1 MNFYTNVTRYGNN
14 LLVRGYKNGKRYA
27 TKIKYQPTFFVS
39 TSFNALHED
48 ESGWRSLCGRPV
60 GKVKLDSMRDAKEWI
75 KTNKDVV
82 GRHIFGNDRYIAAY
96 INEDFPGQI
105 DFDRNQI
112 NVTTIDIE
120 VESDDGFP
128 EPELADKAIVSITT
142 KNNIDNTYY
151 VWGLRSYDVEN
162 TIMKTHRVVYKQF
175 ETEAQLLMD
184 FTDFWRGSNSP
195 DIVTGWNVR
204 FFDIP
209 YLINRTAKV
218 LDHEFVKRYSPW
230 GHIDARPVTTMGRT
244 QQSYDVKGISILDY
258 LDLFK
263 KFGYSYGAQE
273 SYKLDHIAHVVLG
286 EKKLSYEEHG
296 SLHTLYLKDYQKFID
311 YNIKDVEL
319 VDRLE
324 DKLGLITL
332 CLTIAYKGGVNYND
346 TFGTTAIWDS
356 IIYRELYNKRIAVP
370 FSEEKTKSP
379 YPGGYVKDPHVGL
392 HKWVVSFDLNS
403 LYPSLIM
410 QYNMST
416 ETISDGEQTNVNIDK
431 LLNKTMHFNASDS
444 GKSIGGNGQIF
455 NTNKKGILP
464 EIIDGM
470 YTERVGIKRQMLDS
484 QQALQGV
491 DKKDKQ
497 EVYRIERDIA
507 INENRQMAIKILL
520 NSLYGA
526 LGNKYFRFFDQR
538 IAEAITLSG
547 QLTIR
552 WAEVAIN
559 DYLNSILKPEKPQ
572 DYVIAI
578 DTDSLYVNLDPLVEA
593 VKPTKPVDFLDTVA
607 TEKLEPALAKA
618 YDHLFNMMG
627 GIENKMVM
635 KREAIADT
643 GIWTAKK
650 RYILNVH
657 DNEGVRYAEPKLKI
671 MGIEAIKSS
680 TPMPCRIALKEL
692 FKVIIEGNEGETQKA
707 IMQFKQYFSTLPA
720 HEIAFPRGVSKVK
733 EFKDKELIY
742 KKGTPIH
749 VRGSLLY
756 NKRVEDLSLTKKYTP
771 IKNGDKVKFVYL
783 RKPNVIKENVIAFP
797 DYLPAEFVIDKY
809 IDYDLQFQKTF
820 LDPIEPILDAIGW
833 SPEQSATLEEF
844 FG

>member
-1 MNFYTNVTRYGNN
+1 
-14 LLVRGYKNGKRYA
+14 
-27 TKIKYQPTFFVS
+27 
-39 TSFNALHED
+39 
-48 ESGWRSLCGRPV
+48 
-60 GKVKLDSMRDAKEWI
+60 
-75 KTNKDVV
+75 
-82 GRHIFGNDRYIAAY
+82 
-96 INEDFPGQI
+96 
-105 DFDRNQI
+105 
-112 NVTTIDIE
+112 
-120 VESDDGFP
+120 
-128 EPELADKAIVSITT
+128 
-142 KNNIDNTYY
+142 
-151 VWGLRSYDVEN
+151 
-162 TIMKTHRVVYKQF
+162 MKK
-175 ETEAQLLMD
+175 
-184 FTDFWRGSNSP
+184 
-195 DIVTGWNVR
+195 
-204 FFDIP
+204 
-209 YLINRTAKV
+209 
-218 LDHEFVKRYSPW
+218 
-230 GHIDARPVTTMGRT
+230 
-244 QQSYDVKGISILDY
+244 
-258 LDLFK
+258 
-263 KFGYSYGAQE
+263 
-273 SYKLDHIAHVVLG
+273 
-286 EKKLSYEEHG
+286 HG
-296 SLHTLYLKDYQKFID
+296 SLHTLYLEDYQKFID

-332 CLTIAYKGGVNYND
+332 CLTMAYKGGVNYND

-356 IIYRELYNKRIAVP
+356 IIYRELFEQKVAVP
-370 FSEEKTKSP
+370 FSEVKMKSP
-379 YPGGYVKDPHVGL
+379 YPGGYVKDPDVGL

-410 QYNMST
+410 QYNMSP
-416 ETISDGEQTNVNIDK
+416 ETIVDGDQYNVNIESLIDK
-431 LLNKTMHFNASDS
+431 QTTFKDT
-444 GKSIGGNGQIF
+444 GKSIGGNGQVF
-455 NTNKKGILP
+455 RTDKKGILP

-470 YTERVGIKRQMLDS
+470 YNERVGIKRQMLDA
-484 QQALQGV
+484 QQALQKA
-491 DKKDKQ
+491 DKTDKQ
-497 EVYRIERDIA
+497 TIYSIERDIA
-507 INENRQMAIKILL
+507 IAENRQMAIKILL

-547 QLTIR
+547 QLSIK
-552 WAEVAIN
+552 WAERAIN
-559 DYLNSILKPEKPQ
+559 DYLNKVLKSNK

-593 VKPTKPVDFLDTVA
+593 VNPANPVDFLDTVA
-607 TEKLEPALAKA
+607 QEKLEPALTEA
-618 YDHLFNMMG
+618 YDNLFNIMG

-680 TPMPCRIALKEL
+680 TPMPCRTALKEL
-692 FKVIIEGNEGETQKA
+692 FKVIIEGSESETQKA
-707 IMQFKQYFSTLPA
+707 ILQFKQYFTTLPA

-733 EFKDKELIY
+733 EYKDNNTIY

-756 NKRVEDLSLTKKYTP
+756 NKRVEDLSLTKKYSP

-833 SPEQSATLEEF
+833 SSEESASLEDF

>member
-1 MNFYTNVTRYGNN
+1 MKFYTNVTRFGNQ
-14 LLVRGYKNGKRYA
+14 LLVRGYDGTRRYA
-27 TKIKYQPTFFVS
+27 DKIKYQPTLFVS
-39 TSFNALHED
+39 TNTPTQ
-48 ESGWRSLCGRPV
+48 WRSLCGQPV
-60 GKVKLDSMRDAKEWI
+60 APVLHDSMRDAKDWI
-75 KTNKDVV
+75 QMNKDVV
-82 GRHIFGNDRYIAAY
+82 GRNIFGNDRYISAY
-96 INEDFPGQI
+96 INDAFPGQI
-105 DFDRNQI
+105 DFDRNKI

-151 VWGLRSYDVEN
+151 VWGLRPYDVEN
-162 TIMKTHRVVYKQF
+162 TLMKTHDVVYKEF
-175 ETEAQLLMD
+175 PSEAELLMD

-204 FFDIP
+204 FFDMP
-209 YLINRTAKV
+209 YLINRTVKV
-218 LDHEFVKRYSPW
+218 LDTEFVKRYSPW
-230 GHIDARPVTTMGRT
+230 GLIDERPVTQMGRT
-244 QQSYDVKGISILDY
+244 QQAYDIKGISIIDY

-296 SLHTLYLKDYQKFID
+296 SLHTLYLEDYQKFID

-332 CLTIAYKGGVNYND
+332 CLTMAYKGGVNYND

-356 IIYRELYNKRIAVP
+356 IIYRELFNQKVAVP
-370 FSEEKTKSP
+370 FSEVKMKSP

-410 QYNMST
+410 QYNMSP
-416 ETISDGEQTNVNIDK
+416 ETIVDGDQYNVNIES
-431 LLNKTMHFNASDS
+431 LINKETTFEGT
-444 GKSIGGNGQIF
+444 GKSIGGNGQVF
-455 NTNKKGILP
+455 RTDKKGILP

-470 YTERVGIKRQMLDS
+470 YNERVGIKRQMLNA
-484 QQALQGV
+484 QQALQKA
-491 DKKDKQ
+491 DKTDKQ
-497 EVYRIERDIA
+497 TIYSIERDIA
-507 INENRQMAIKILL
+507 IAENRQMAIKILL

-547 QLTIR
+547 QLSIK
-552 WAEVAIN
+552 WAERAIN
-559 DYLNSILKPEKPQ
+559 DYLNKVLKSNE

-593 VKPTKPVDFLDTVA
+593 VNPANPVDFLDTVA
-607 TEKLEPALAKA
+607 QEKLEPALAEA
-618 YDHLFNMMG
+618 YDNLFNMMG

-680 TPMPCRIALKEL
+680 TPMPCRTALKEL
-692 FKVIIEGNEGETQKA
+692 FKVIIEGSESETQKA
-707 IMQFKQYFSTLPA
+707 IQQFKQYFTTLPA

-733 EFKDKELIY
+733 EYKDNNTVY

-756 NKRVEDLSLTKKYTP
+756 NKRVEDLSLTKKYSP

-833 SPEQSATLEEF
+833 SSEESASLEDF

>member
-1 MNFYTNVTRYGNN
+1 MTRYGNN
-14 LLVRGYKNGKRYA
+14 LLVRGYKNGNRFSD
-27 TKIKYQPTFFVS
+27 KIKYKPTLFVS
-39 TSFNALHED
+39 TNTDSK
-48 ESGWRSLCGRPV
+48 WRSLCGKPV
-60 GKVKLDSMRDAKEWI
+60 APIVHDSMRDAKEWI
-75 KTNKDVV
+75 AMNKNVT
-82 GRHIFGNDRYIAAY
+82 GRDIFGNDRYISAF
-96 INEDFPGQI
+96 INDEYPGQI
-105 DFDRNQI
+105 EFNRDQI
-112 NVTTIDIE
+112 NVTSIDIE

-128 EPELADKAIVSITT
+128 EAEVADKPIISITT

-151 VWGLRSYDVEN
+151 VWGLRPYDVEN
-162 TIMKTHRVVYKQF
+162 TIMKTHNVVYK
-175 ETEAQLLMD
+175 ECATEAQLLMD
-184 FTDFWRGSNSP
+184 FTDFWRGTQCP
-195 DIVTGWNVR
+195 DVVTGWNVR
-204 FFDIP
+204 FFDMP
-209 YLINRTAKV
+209 YLINRTLKV
-218 LDHEFVKRYSPW
+218 LDSEFVKRYSPW
-230 GHIDARPVTTMGRT
+230 GMVEARDVTIMGRT
-244 QQSYDVKGISILDY
+244 QQSYEMKGISIIDY
-258 LDLFK
+258 LEVFK

-296 SLHTLYLKDYQKFID
+296 SLHTLYLNDYQKFID

-332 CLTIAYKGGVNYND
+332 CLVIAYKGGVNYND
-346 TFGTTAIWDS
+346 TFGTTAIWDT
-356 IIYRELYNKRIAVP
+356 IIYRELFQKNIAVP
-370 FSEEKTKSP
+370 FSETKIKSP
-379 YPGGYVKDPHVGL
+379 YPGGYVKTPYVGL

-410 QYNMST
+410 QYNMSP
-416 ETISDGEQTNVNIDK
+416 ETIVNGQQTQVDIEA
-431 LLNKTMHFNASDS
+431 LLKKQVTFDASNDM
-444 GKSIGGNGQIF
+444 SIGGNGQIF
-455 NTNKKGILP
+455 RTDKKGILP
-464 EIIDGM
+464 EIIDGL
-470 YTERVGIKRQMLDS
+470 YEERVGIKRQMLDS
-484 QQALQGV
+484 QQALQNI

-497 EVYRIERDIA
+497 ETYRIERDIA
-507 INENRQMAIKILL
+507 ISENKQMAIKILL

-547 QLTIR
+547 QLSIK

-559 DYLNSILKPEKPQ
+559 DYLNSILKSEKPV

-593 VKPTKPVDFLDTVA
+593 VNPSNPVDFLDVVA

-618 YDHLFNMMG
+618 YNHLFNMMG
-627 GIENKMVM
+627 GLENKMVM

-680 TPMPCRIALKEL
+680 TPMPCRNALKEL
-692 FKVIIEGNEGETQKA
+692 FKVIIKGSEEETQKS
-707 IMQFKQYFSTLPA
+707 ILQFKQYFTTLPA

-733 EFKDKELIY
+733 EYKDNQTIY

-749 VRGSLLY
+749 ARGSLLY
-756 NKRVEDLSLTKKYTP
+756 NQRVKDLSLQKKYSP
-771 IKNGDKVKFVYL
+771 IKNGDKVKFIYL
-783 RKPNVIKENVIAFP
+783 RKPNVIKENVISFP
-797 DYLPAEFVIDKY
+797 DYLPMEFGIDKY

-820 LDPIEPILDAIGW
+820 LDPIEPILSAIGW
-833 SPEQSATLEEF
+833 SAEETASLEDF